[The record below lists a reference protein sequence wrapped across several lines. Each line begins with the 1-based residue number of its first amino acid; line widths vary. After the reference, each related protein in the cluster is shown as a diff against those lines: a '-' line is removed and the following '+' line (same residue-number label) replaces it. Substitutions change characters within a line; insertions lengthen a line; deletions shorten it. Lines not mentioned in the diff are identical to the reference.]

1 LAAHPPDSDNHC
13 NTLQLAVRFAL
24 ARYNAVV
31 TTLLRPHRPVHGSL
45 DQTLD
50 IETPEQVVVSYT
62 IAGLGSRTFAAL
74 VDYAVC
80 LAGLLALV
88 LAFLLVAPRSF
99 LGAGGAASGAWAVA
113 IVYIAQF
120 AFVWGYYVL
129 CEGLADGRT
138 VGKRMFRLRVVHDD
152 GFSISFGASAIR
164 NLFRIVDLQPG
175 VIGTVGMVA
184 IAMSSRGKRLGDSVA
199 GTIVVHERPLTVAP
213 ETSPETH
220 EGSAVG
226 EPVLSDSEF
235 DLLSRFIQRRT
246 SLPPEERSRLAA
258 RVAERLRTHL
268 PSAAGDAAA
277 IVRLHA
283 RESSLRARGVA
294 ARSDTGAAR
303 ERHAL
308 VAHGA
313 VRWGEYAK
321 MLERAQRRSLK
332 RMTETEVSEF
342 AERYREISS
351 DLARLRTASRA
362 KAIDDVFYLS
372 RLVAGGHNLLYR
384 HEGRQLAGVLRFLS
398 LDVPAEVRRSWRHVA
413 LAAVFLFLPWTIAH
427 VGVVRDPQI
436 AAAFLPLELLERAE
450 QSRSDASGRYV
461 EVPELFRPML
471 ASQIIAN
478 NVQVSIGAFALGVT
492 GIGTILLL
500 VFNGIS
506 LGGVTGLYASKGVMP
521 ALLGFIAPH
530 GVLELTAITISGGA
544 GLLIASA
551 LLLPGGRTRRDAL
564 VENGR
569 RAIRLMAAVVMFLV
583 VAGVVEGLISP
594 ADSPLREKLAI
605 SGATAAALFL
615 YLVPKGRRAPSDPD
629 ID

>member
-1 LAAHPPDSDNHC
+1 M
-13 NTLQLAVRFAL
+13 
-24 ARYNAVV
+24 V
-31 TTLLRPHRPVHGSL
+31 TTPLRPHRPLHGSL

-50 IETPEQVVVSYT
+50 VETPELVVVSYT
-62 IAGLGSRTFAAL
+62 IAGLGSRMFAAL

-80 LAGLLALV
+80 LGGLLALV
-88 LAFLLVAPRSF
+88 ITFLLVAPRSF
-99 LGAGGAASGAWAVA
+99 LGVGGAASGAWAVA

-175 VIGTVGMVA
+175 VIGTVGMIA
-184 IAMSSRGKRLGDSVA
+184 IAMSPRGKRLGDSVA
-199 GTIVVHERPLTVAP
+199 GTIVVHERPLSVAFEAPRATP
-213 ETSPETH
+213 EGTAS
-220 EGSAVG
+220 G

-235 DLLSRFIQRRT
+235 DLLSRFIQRRG

-258 RVAERLRTHL
+258 RVAERLRAYL
-268 PSAAGDAAA
+268 PPAAGDAAA
-277 IVRLHA
+277 LVRLHG
-283 RESSLRARGVA
+283 RESSLRAGGVA

-313 VRWGEYAK
+313 TRWREYAT

-332 RMTETEVSEF
+332 RLTESEVSEF
-342 AERYREISS
+342 AARYREVSS
-351 DLARLRTASRA
+351 DLARLRTASRE
-362 KAIDDVFYLS
+362 AIDDVFYLS
-372 RLVAGGHNLLYR
+372 RLVAAGHNLLYR
-384 HEGRQLAGVLRFLS
+384 REGAQLAGALRFFS

-413 LAAVFLFLPWTIAH
+413 FAAVFLFLPWTIAH
-427 VGVVRDPQI
+427 MGVVRDPQI

-450 QSRSDASGRYV
+450 QSRANPGGPYV
-461 EVPELFRPML
+461 DVPELFRPIM

-478 NVQVSIGAFALGVT
+478 NVQVSIAAFAFGVT
-492 GIGTILLL
+492 GGVGTIFLL

-506 LGGVTGLYASKGVMP
+506 LGGVTGLYASKGVTP

-530 GVLELTAITISGGA
+530 GVLELTAMTISGGA

-569 RAIRLMAAVVMFLV
+569 RAIRLMAAVAMFLV
-583 VAGVVEGLISP
+583 VAGAVEGLISP
-594 ADSPLREKLAI
+594 ADSSLRAKLAV
-605 SGATAAALFL
+605 SGATAVALLL
-615 YLVPKGRRAPSDPD
+615 YLVPKRRRAPSDPD

>member
-1 LAAHPPDSDNHC
+1 M
-13 NTLQLAVRFAL
+13 
-24 ARYNAVV
+24 
-31 TTLLRPHRPVHGSL
+31 TTPLRPHRPAHESL

-99 LGAGGAASGAWAVA
+99 LEARGAASGAWAVA

-164 NLFRIVDLQPG
+164 NLFRIIDLQPG
-175 VIGTVGMVA
+175 IIGTVGMVA

-199 GTIVVHERPLTVAP
+199 GTIVVHERPLSVVLETPRETPEGVAI
-213 ETSPETH
+213 
-220 EGSAVG
+220 G

-235 DLLSRFIQRRT
+235 DLLSRFMQRRT

-258 RVAERLRTHL
+258 RVAERLRAHL
-268 PSAAGDAAA
+268 PPASGDAAA
-277 IVRLHA
+277 IVRLHE

-294 ARSDTGAAR
+294 GRSDTGAAR

-313 VRWGEYAK
+313 TRWREYST
-321 MLERAQRRSLK
+321 MLERTRGRSLK
-332 RMTETEVSEF
+332 RMTESEVSEF
-342 AERYREISS
+342 AARYREISS

-362 KAIDDVFYLS
+362 NAIDDVFYLS
-372 RLVAGGHNLLYR
+372 RLVAAGHNLLYR
-384 HEGRQLAGVLRFLS
+384 REGTQLAGALKFLS
-398 LDVPAEVRRSWRHVA
+398 LEVPAEVRRSWRHVA

-436 AAAFLPLELLERAE
+436 AAEFLPLELLERAE
-450 QSRSDASGRYV
+450 QSRSEASRRYV
-461 EVPELFRPML
+461 EVPELFRPVM

-478 NVQVSIGAFALGVT
+478 NVQVSIGAFAFGVT

-544 GLLIASA
+544 GLLLASA

-569 RAIRLMAAVVMFLV
+569 RAIRLMAAVVIFLV

-594 ADSPLREKLAI
+594 ADSSLRAKLAI
-605 SGATAAALFL
+605 SGATAVALLL

>member
-1 LAAHPPDSDNHC
+1 M
-13 NTLQLAVRFAL
+13 
-24 ARYNAVV
+24 
-31 TTLLRPHRPVHGSL
+31 TTPLRPHRPVRGSL

-80 LAGLLALV
+80 LGGLVALV
-88 LAFLLVAPRSF
+88 FAFLLVAPRSF
-99 LGAGGAASGAWAVA
+99 LPAGGAASGAWAVA

-175 VIGTVGMVA
+175 VIGTVGMIA
-184 IAMSSRGKRLGDSVA
+184 IAMSPRGKRLGDSVA
-199 GTIVVHERPLTVAP
+199 GTIVVHERPLSVALEAP
-213 ETSPETH
+213 GGTE
-220 EGSAVG
+220 EGTAAG

-235 DLLSRFIQRRT
+235 DLLSRFIQRRA

-258 RVAERLRTHL
+258 RVAERLRAHL
-268 PSAAGDAAA
+268 PPASGDAAA

-313 VRWGEYAK
+313 SRWREYAT

-332 RMTETEVSEF
+332 RLTESEVSEF
-342 AERYREISS
+342 AARYREVSS

-362 KAIDDVFYLS
+362 RAIDDVFYLS
-372 RLVAGGHNLLYR
+372 RLVAAGHNLLYR
-384 HEGRQLAGVLRFLS
+384 HEGTRLAGVLRFLS
-398 LDVPAEVRRSWRHVA
+398 LDVPAEVRRSWRPVA
-413 LAAVFLFLPWTIAH
+413 FAAVFLFLPWTIAH
-427 VGVVRDPQI
+427 VGVVREPQI

-450 QSRSDASGRYV
+450 QSRADSSGRYV
-461 EVPELFRPML
+461 DVPEVFRPVM

-478 NVQVSIGAFALGVT
+478 NVQVSIGAFAFGVT
-492 GIGTILLL
+492 AGLGTVFLL
-500 VFNGIS
+500 VFNGIA
-506 LGGVTGLYASKGVMP
+506 LGGVTGLYASKGVMST
-521 ALLGFIAPH
+521 LLGFIAPH

-569 RAIRLMAAVVMFLV
+569 RAITLMAAVVLFLI

-594 ADSPLREKLAI
+594 ADSPLRAKLAI
-605 SGATAAALFL
+605 SGGTALALFL